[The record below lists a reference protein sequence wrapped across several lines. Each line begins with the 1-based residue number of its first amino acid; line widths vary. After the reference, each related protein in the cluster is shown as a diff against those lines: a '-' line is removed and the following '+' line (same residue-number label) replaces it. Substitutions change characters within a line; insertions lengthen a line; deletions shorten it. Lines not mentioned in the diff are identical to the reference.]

1 MRKPI
6 LIAAIVL
13 LAYFV
18 LVFIGGTLLGLH
30 GSTLW
35 MFRASLWLIG
45 IAAAAVVLWFIWQK
59 QKLEQGAATPAGD
72 ASAAGDDI
80 GLLVREAQRKLAG
93 SCVEGGIG
101 SLPAIFLLGK
111 AGSAKTSVLVNSG
124 INAELLAGRIYE
136 ENAIASTRSA
146 NLWFGQGVVFV
157 EAGGTLLSDAALWKR
172 LISAV
177 SPSRL
182 RSVLGKGGQAPRAA
196 LVCFDAETFLRPGG
210 QEAAAAAARGLRQ
223 RLGEMSGAF
232 GVNLP
237 VYVLFTRA
245 DRVPFFSEFVRNLS
259 NEEARQVLGST
270 LPLRSGQPK
279 GIYEEQE
286 AARLKQAFDILHRS
300 LCDARIEILAREH
313 DAAQILA
320 AYELPREFR
329 KLGRPVVQFLVELCR
344 PSQLSAGPFL
354 RGFYFSGV
362 RPVTIEDI
370 ETGPMPA
377 VQEQLGLEGAS
388 DATRMF
394 RSGAFGAAAA
404 PPPRRPSRR
413 RVPQWLFLGHLFHS
427 VLLADRVAL
436 GASGAS
442 TKTSLLRRVGLG
454 VAAAVCLVL
463 SIGFTVSYARNGAL
477 ESRIREATAAI
488 SPVELGATELPS
500 ADALRRLEALR
511 ECVELL
517 ATYDR
522 QGPPA
527 SYRWGL
533 YIGGAAYPDVRR
545 LYFQRFQRLLFSQAQ
560 VQLVEFLR
568 ELPPT
573 PGPDY
578 RSTYEALKAY
588 LITTSHH
595 EKSTQAFLS
604 PVLLSRWSANRN
616 VDPERQQLAQKQFDF
631 YSEELRLANP
641 FSSQSDPVAVGT
653 GRRYLSQFA
662 GFERVYQAMIADA
675 GNRAQPVQFNRRF
688 PGSAAVIAD
697 AYEVPGAFT
706 RGGWDFMRKAI
717 SDPDR
722 YFSGEQWVLGDQTT
736 SNIDRQQLKQQLQ
749 QRYFADFTEQWRAYL
764 KNATVLRYASL
775 NDAVQKLNLQSGNQ
789 SPLLSL
795 FWLASQNTAVDAP
808 EVAALFQPVQAVVPP
823 GSADR
828 FIAPPNQ
835 NYINALMALQASL
848 EGVAGQPQ
856 AADTA
861 ASTALNSAS
870 AARLATRQVAQAF
883 RIDPDAHIETVVQKL
898 MEDPITYAE
907 ALLRNVGPAELNG
920 KGKAFCGQ
928 LRPLL
933 NKYPFNPNASAQAT
947 MPEVNAIFRPKEGAL
962 WKLYEEELQKLL
974 VRQGNQYAP
983 AADAKVHPTPAFVAF
998 FNRVAGFSQA
1008 LYGGGSGEPALT
1020 YTLTPVR
1027 TEGVQSQTLTIGGQT
1042 LSFSGGKPAPKQFV
1056 WNGLSQEV
1064 KATVRLGTDLTWQS
1078 KEGLWAAFQFFAEA
1092 EKGADPAQANM
1103 LQWVIRIG
1111 KDPLKLPNG
1120 NPLTVAF
1127 DLDMGAA
1134 PPVFQKGY
1142 FSQLACVAEIAQ

>member
-1 MRKPI
+1 MRKPL
-6 LIAAIVL
+6 LIAAIAL
-13 LAYFV
+13 LAYFF

-30 GSTLW
+30 ESPLW

-59 QKLEQGAATPAGD
+59 QKLEQGAAMPAGD
-72 ASAAGDDI
+72 DSAAGDDI
-80 GLLVREAQRKLAG
+80 GLLVREAQKKLAG
-93 SCVEGGIG
+93 SRVEGGIA

-111 AGSAKTSVLVNSG
+111 AGSAKTSILVNSG

-136 ENAIASTRSA
+136 ENAIASTRST

-157 EAGGTLLSDAALWKR
+157 EAGGPLLSDAGLWRR
-172 LISAV
+172 LIGAV
-177 SPSRL
+177 SPSRM

-196 LVCFDAETFLRPGG
+196 LVCFDAETFIRPGG
-210 QEAAAAAARGLRQ
+210 QEAAAAAARELRQ

-232 GVNLP
+232 GANLP
-237 VYVLFTRA
+237 VYVLFTRI
-245 DRVPFFSEFVRNLS
+245 DRMPFFSEFVRNLS
-259 NEEARQVLGST
+259 NEEARQVLGAT

-286 AARLKQAFDILHRS
+286 AARLKQAFDILHQS

-329 KLGRPVVQFLVELCR
+329 KLGRPVVQFLVDLCR
-344 PSQLSAGPFL
+344 PSQLSVGPFL

-362 RPVTIEDI
+362 RPVVIEDI
-370 ETGPMPA
+370 EAGPAPA
-377 VQEQLGLEGAS
+377 VQEQSGLEGAS

-394 RSGAFGAAAA
+394 RAGAIGQAAA
-404 PPPRRPSRR
+404 PQLRRPSRR

-436 GASGAS
+436 GTSGAS
-442 TKTSLLRRVGLG
+442 TKTSLVRRVALG
-454 VAAAVCLVL
+454 VAAVVCLVL
-463 SIGFTVSYARNGAL
+463 CIGFTVSYARNRAL
-477 ESRIREATAAI
+477 ESRIREAAAGI
-488 SPVELGATELPS
+488 SQAELSGAELPS

-511 ECVELL
+511 ENVQLL
-517 ATYDR
+517 ASYDR

-533 YIGGAAYPDVRR
+533 YIGDAAYPDVRR

-578 RSTYEALKAY
+578 RTTYEALKAY

-595 EKSTQAFLS
+595 EKSTPAFLS

-631 YSEELRLANP
+631 YSEELQQANP
-641 FSSQSDPVAVGT
+641 FSSDSDRVAVET

-675 GNRAQPVQFNRRF
+675 GSRAQPVQFNRRF
-688 PGSAAVIAD
+688 PGSAAAIVD
-697 AYEVPGAFT
+697 TYEVPGAFT

-722 YFSGEQWVLGDQTT
+722 YFSGEQWVLGDQTA

-749 QRYFADFTEQWRAYL
+749 QRYFADFAEHWRAYL

-808 EVAALFQPVQAVVPP
+808 DVAALFQPVQAVVPP
-823 GSADR
+823 GSTDR

-835 NYINALMALQASL
+835 NYMNALMALQASL

-856 AADTA
+856 AADAA

-870 AARLATRQVAQAF
+870 AARLATRQMAQAF
-883 RIDPDAHIETVVQKL
+883 RIDPDAHVETVVQKL

-928 LRPLL
+928 LRPLMS
-933 NKYPFNPNASAQAT
+933 KYPFNPNASAQAT
-947 MPEVNAIFRPKEGAL
+947 MPEVDAIFRPKEGAL
-962 WKLYEEELQKLL
+962 WKLYDENLQKLL
-974 VRQGNQYAP
+974 ARQGNQYAP
-983 AADAKVHPTPAFVAF
+983 AADAKVHLSGAFVAF
-998 FNRVAGFSQA
+998 FNRIAAFSQA
-1008 LYGGGSGEPALT
+1008 LYGGASGEPVLT

-1042 LSFSGGKPAPKQFV
+1042 LSFSGGNPAPKQFV
-1056 WNGLSQEV
+1056 WNGRSQEV

-1092 EKGADPAQANM
+1092 EKGANPTQANM
-1103 LQWVIRIG
+1103 LQWMIRIG
-1111 KDPLKLPNG
+1111 KDPLKLANG
-1120 NPLTVAF
+1120 SPLTVAF